1 MKKIISFLSILIL
14 TGACKKNSEPVPVPL
29 ISRVAADGAV
39 AYKFFYNPSNQ
50 IKSWELYSYDAPG
63 APLALV
69 YDFTYDNN
77 GKLSELISHIY
88 PGNIPE
94 SRLFFEYDNLGRI
107 TSHEFYNLQ
116 AANPSQ
122 PSGSGVY
129 QYSAAGRLS
138 TVTMLDKD
146 GKLDRRFNLTYYND
160 GALKQ
165 RDSYEETVTQQ
176 LRLTSR
182 TIYSVP
188 LPGGLK
194 GWEAITVIPLDG
206 DEISRTVRYDAIQR
220 YEYNNGVLTWN
231 VSELISAREYNSDGT
246 IKRHVHTRKRILP
259 AYDDVVANW
268 EFEYIQQ

>member
-1 MKKIISFLSILIL
+1 MKKFIPFLFILIV
-14 TGACKKNSEPVPVPL
+14 TGACKKNSEPAAVPL
-29 ISRVAADGAV
+29 ISRVTADGSI
-39 AYKFFYNPSNQ
+39 AYKFFYNASN
-50 IKSWELYSYDAPG
+50 KMTSWELYSYDAPNN
-63 APLALV
+63 PLTLIYA
-69 YDFTYDNN
+69 FTYDNK
-77 GKLSELISHIY
+77 GQLSELISHRY
-88 PGNIPE
+88 PGNVPE
-94 SRLFFEYDNLGRI
+94 SRIFFEYDNTGRI
-107 TSHEFYNLQ
+107 ISHEFYDLQ
-116 AANPSQ
+116 SANPSQ
-122 PSGSGVY
+122 PNGSGVY
-129 QYSAAGRLS
+129 QYNAAGRLS
-138 TVTMLDKD
+138 TVTMRDKD
-146 GKLDRRFNLTYYND
+146 GKFDRRYNFTYYDD

-194 GWEAITVIPLDG
+194 GWEPITVIPLDG

-246 IKRHVHTRKRILP
+246 VKRHVHTRKRILP